1 MRPVLVLAVAQL
13 CVSVPLRGLSLGPAD
28 DLASEMTD
36 KIRDYQLRFGH
47 SSAEV
52 ELPPEVKAGHPVR
65 MLKGEC
71 VHQRRH
77 ARR

>member
-36 KIRDYQLRFGH
+36 TIRDYQLRFGH
-47 SSAEV
+47 SSA
-52 ELPPEVKAGHPVR
+52 R
-65 MLKGEC
+65 
-71 VHQRRH
+71 
-77 ARR
+77 